1 MNDTETKASEYLIKK
16 YETAM
21 RKASGHSNPQ
31 TVIEAAQAEF
41 ASVIVENSEA
51 SKAALAVTLTCLTYK
66 ILTPQ
71 QDIRNH
77 QQSIPGG
84 FSGRTFDS
92 HVITPFLRRQS
103 FPCMAES
110 GWLTRSFEHKEP
122 YSMAYKGAIKPQ
134 KLKTA
139 FLSLIDSVQT
149 KNSKRENESLLSY
162 VLELLIIARDSKSIR
177 PAIPRNLSI
186 AATASLLDSHFH
198 AKYKAP
204 GAARLPVLAI
214 YAIYKCL
221 FNEGLKRFQGKLLLP
236 LESHNSADAQSGRI
250 GDIDIANADGSAFES
265 VEVKLDV
272 KISADIVDRAKEKVL
287 RSTASR
293 YYILSTLPTEAEEA
307 AYIESTA
314 RNLATIHGCQLIVNG
329 VLPTIKYYLR
339 LLGTP
344 AAFVE
349 EYANLVFADESIKY
363 EHRENWNRLIS
374 SREP

>member
-1 MNDTETKASEYLIKK
+1 
-16 YETAM
+16 M
-21 RKASGHSNPQ
+21 RKASGHSKPQ

-177 PAIPRNLSI
+177 PAIPRNC
-186 AATASLLDSHFH
+186 
-198 AKYKAP
+198 P
-204 GAARLPVLAI
+204 LPPQPP
-214 YAIYKCL
+214 C
-221 FNEGLKRFQGKLLLP
+221 
-236 LESHNSADAQSGRI
+236 
-250 GDIDIANADGSAFES
+250 
-265 VEVKLDV
+265 
-272 KISADIVDRAKEKVL
+272 
-287 RSTASR
+287 STAIFMPSIR
-293 YYILSTLPTEAEEA
+293 LLAQQDFLSLPFTRFTNACSTKDLNAFKAKFYFRLKATTRLTQKAAE
-307 AYIESTA
+307 
-314 RNLATIHGCQLIVNG
+314 LAT
-329 VLPTIKYYLR
+329 
-339 LLGTP
+339 
-344 AAFVE
+344 
-349 EYANLVFADESIKY
+349 
-363 EHRENWNRLIS
+363 
-374 SREP
+374 